1 MNLQTRSAAALLLML
16 LIPSATAAE
25 LRRVELKTL
34 GMD

>member
-1 MNLQTRSAAALLLML
+1 MKALVVT
-16 LIPSATAAE
+16 LIVVMCAVPVRAE

>member
-1 MNLQTRSAAALLLML
+1 MNLQIRSAAAVLLML
-16 LIPSATAAE
+16 LIPSAALAE